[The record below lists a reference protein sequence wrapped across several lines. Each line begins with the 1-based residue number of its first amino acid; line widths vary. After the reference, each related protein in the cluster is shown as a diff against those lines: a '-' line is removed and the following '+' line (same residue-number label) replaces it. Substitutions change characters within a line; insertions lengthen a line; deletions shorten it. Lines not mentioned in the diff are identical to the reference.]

1 MMVKWCLRVLIVI
14 FASII
19 VESSGL
25 TFSAAY
31 FSTIF
36 NLIGIMFSVA
46 FSQLLSFSFSEV
58 TNDDFVIRHRGQLHK
73 IQNIFIVLF
82 ILSTLCFYF
91 SDKCH
96 IQLAFKVIKFT
107 VRSFLGCFECYV
119 IIYYIVNF
127 VSLVKLKN
135 EIDDRIRKAKKQ

>member
-14 FASII
+14 FVSII

-58 TNDDFVIRHRGQLHK
+58 TNDDFVRIHRGQLHK

-96 IQLAFKVIKFT
+96 LQFSFKVIKFT
-107 VRSFLGCFECYV
+107 MRSFLGCFEGYV
-119 IIYYIVNF
+119 ISHYIVNF

-135 EIDDRIRKAKKQ
+135 EIDDLIRKAKKQ